1 MTQIAPTQT
10 RTIASRNEI
19 TSEGD
24 VAASV
29 FERFDRG
36 TSPDE
41 VVTELVLAVDTVEYL
56 WRTWARL
63 RGLVPLSPEAVR
75 VLREVLFAN
84 QPICSGADAAAAV
97 RRFVERPIKQC
108 TRCKAGFP
116 EYCTT
121 CPAQEAHKARKR
133 ARSTRDKRKN
143 ASESRPEGFEN
154 ELLEAA
160 LHEAMAR
167 RRDPSA

>member
-1 MTQIAPTQT
+1 MTETALTQSRTVAAP
-10 RTIASRNEI
+10 NEV

-36 TSPDE
+36 ASPDE
-41 VVTELVLAVDTVEYL
+41 VITELVLAVDTVEYL

-63 RGLVPLSPEAVR
+63 RGMVPLSPDALR

-84 QPICSGADAAAAV
+84 QPIHGGADAAAAV
-97 RRFVERPIKQC
+97 RRFVERPPKQC

-116 EYCTT
+116 ELHDVPGSGSSPGT
-121 CPAQEAHKARKR
+121 EANTGH
-133 ARSTRDKRKN
+133 
-143 ASESRPEGFEN
+143 SR
-154 ELLEAA
+154 
-160 LHEAMAR
+160 
-167 RRDPSA
+167 